1 MNIYVATFVFI
12 ALIVFT
18 LVIQLISNMKIVG
31 GNELGIKSGT
41 SKRKGFSMISGGRMF
56 IIPLINKFA
65 KMDLTPHTIEVVVDS
80 AIAAGVIPLKV
91 KATVSIGVAASTS
104 GRERACTRILPLT
117 RDWEE
122 LKSVAGYIIEGHLR
136 DSIATMTPEQ
146 VMRDKDILVSKM
158 INVCKSDL
166 ENIGLEIITM
176 NIADVDDH
184 RLDGVDEPDLY
195 IALLKRIQ
203 STDAQAKARVAQAR
217 STAEATS
224 QQISREAEIKVR
236 ELENE
241 LEQLRARTKVT
252 IQELKQDEKIGI
264 EKAIR
269 DAEASKASILA
280 EISSEKENANFLR
293 NKYKA
298 EIITSAEAT
307 RDKMILRAEQEA
319 AKITG
324 KAQGEIN
331 ELKRTI
337 DFVNKNPKGLQTYII
352 ENFRSIVEPF
362 AETLAMFPVDNVSV
376 ITGADGKHDPI
387 SGIHPHAIDEMR
399 NKLLNE
405 NMGAIYADK
414 LKKNNDPDDN
424 NDSGEE

>member
-1 MNIYVATFVFI
+1 MNLVIASIVFIGLIVATLF
-12 ALIVFT
+12 
-18 LVIQLISNMKIVG
+18 IQLISNMKIVG

-41 SKRKGFSMISGGRMF
+41 SKKKGFSMISGGRMF
-56 IIPLINKFA
+56 IVPLIHKFA
-65 KMDLTPHTIEVVVDS
+65 KMDLTPHTIEVVVHS

-91 KATVSIGVAASTS
+91 KATVSIGVAASSS

-117 RDWEE
+117 RDWDE
-122 LKSVAGYIIEGHLR
+122 LKGVASDIIEGHLR

-203 STDAQAKARVAQAR
+203 SAHAQSKARVAKAR
-217 STAEATS
+217 STAEATR
-224 QQISREAEIKVR
+224 QQINREAEIKVR

-241 LEQLRARTKVT
+241 LEQLRARTKVN
-252 IQELKQDEKIGI
+252 IQELKQEEKVGI

-269 DAEASKASILA
+269 DAQASKASMSA
-280 EISSEKENANFLR
+280 EINSEREKAIFLR

-298 EIITSAEAT
+298 EVVTPSEAT

-324 KAQGEIN
+324 RAQGEIN
-331 ELKRTI
+331 ELKKTI
-337 DFVNKNPKGLQTYII
+337 DIVNKNPKGLQTYII

-362 AETLAMFPVDNVSV
+362 AETLAMFPVENVSV
-376 ITGADGKHDPI
+376 ITGANGKHDPI

-399 NKLLNE
+399 NKLLTE
-405 NMGAIYADK
+405 NMAALFTGEKIKD
-414 LKKNNDPDDN
+414 KKNDD
-424 NDSGEE
+424 DEQ